1 VCGCVGVWVWVY
13 VPVLTCVCPIA
24 ANNRLKQIR
33 HDARVSDETRIKFMT
48 DGILLQ
54 EISGDFLLRSYS
66 AVIID
71 EAHER
76 NLNTDILIGLL
87 SRIVPLR
94 RQLYQEQQQQ
104 VRSASS
110 TPIDGSVRVHSPLKL
125 IIMSAT
131 LRYLCVCV
139 CVYVCGRS
147 LDVLALVC
155 DRSGVKL
162 SEMKRVSEMRKL
174 SGDE

>member
-1 VCGCVGVWVWVY
+1 VGVWVWVY

-33 HDARVSDETRIKFMT
+33 HDAR
-48 DGILLQ
+48 ILLQ

-139 CVYVCGRS
+139 CVCVCMCGRS